1 LDCIATP
8 NNVGYKIRFSLLL
21 QLLLILILF
30 SSILSLEILSLEM
43 RSESRYVRN
52 ALATDGTKRRNKG
65 NRMPQ
70 LLEIDRNNGGEDED
84 GESSSIEIV
93 DDDFEEQVK
102 QNAKRRAIQSS
113 AKEQT
118 KAKKKKR
125 QKKRQGPLSWV
136 SHTIEFVP
144 YDYVKLNQTAKS
156 TIDARKKAD
165 GLAFQ
170 EPTEMVRCLLASLP
184 SQKVGHS
191 EYALKSQTSNYKRHL
206 DSFHP
211 DCVTWMEKAF
221 EEDANPSALA
231 TSFKHFVS
239 TKSRQPPT
247 PGKITNLFPLIK
259 KSKSLNPTYR
269 KELSFLVWMIE
280 AENSFHGIDLESFKT
295 MKKEMNAGLRSR
307 RTLMKLLGAIYAV
320 ALESM
325 ERVISKCGF
334 FSTTFDYWH
343 GQGEDFLGVTYHTC
357 QHDFVLRSFVLDL
370 VYTPGRKFISNVYI
384 QVKQCIETHTS
395 IESLHAASVTDRAK
409 NVLGASAMLVGDE
422 DAEKCINHEIKSIID
437 DVFCGSDARDPM
449 APLAAGI
456 FKFVVECVQ
465 WIRSSKLES
474 DRFYVLQEEV
484 DNSSLQLVVDNIT
497 RWEGKY
503 QTVSRFLALKET
515 LQRMYKD
522 ADMGGSSVFKDAV
535 VGNEQLLDASFWVH
549 LGEIK
554 QLSEHF
560 HIASKYL
567 QGEKYVTVSSIPYW
581 ICQLRHCCVRREHD
595 TMVCVELKEAL
606 LQSLNNRCDYY
617 TTTVNNS
624 LKAAALD
631 PRFADLT
638 QFGVSNQLIRECW
651 NSIIQDQKALT
662 ASEEEDNAVVDV
674 DNDLVDQMLKLQV
687 QILERELVKQS
698 MLFQQDV
705 NATIKSVEYDPLVF
719 WRKVVQNHDD
729 ITQKIPSTQFRNT
742 LKAFAPV
749 AALLFSIPA
758 GSSPSEREFSSAGRT
773 YTNLRNLLSDATL
786 EQLVV
791 VRHFMKQDEYSFES
805 LVTLVEQR
813 LENERQ

>member
-437 DVFCGSDARDPM
+437 DVFCGSD
-449 APLAAGI
+449 
-456 FKFVVECVQ
+456 V
-465 WIRSSKLES
+465 
-474 DRFYVLQEEV
+474 
-484 DNSSLQLVVDNIT
+484 
-497 RWEGKY
+497 
-503 QTVSRFLALKET
+503 T
-515 LQRMYKD
+515 L
-522 ADMGGSSVFKDAV
+522 
-535 VGNEQLLDASFWVH
+535 WH
-549 LGEIK
+549 L
-554 QLSEHF
+554 
-560 HIASKYL
+560 
-567 QGEKYVTVSSIPYW
+567 
-581 ICQLRHCCVRREHD
+581 
-595 TMVCVELKEAL
+595 L
-606 LQSLNNRCDYY
+606 LQVYS
-617 TTTVNNS
+617 
-624 LKAAALD
+624 
-631 PRFADLT
+631 
-638 QFGVSNQLIRECW
+638 
-651 NSIIQDQKALT
+651 
-662 ASEEEDNAVVDV
+662 
-674 DNDLVDQMLKLQV
+674 
-687 QILERELVKQS
+687 
-698 MLFQQDV
+698 
-705 NATIKSVEYDPLVF
+705 
-719 WRKVVQNHDD
+719 
-729 ITQKIPSTQFRNT
+729 
-742 LKAFAPV
+742 
-749 AALLFSIPA
+749 
-758 GSSPSEREFSSAGRT
+758 
-773 YTNLRNLLSDATL
+773 NLLSNVSNGSDHQNWRVTAFMCFRRKWTIQACNLWWITSHDGKANIRQCHVFWHLKRLFNACIRMLIWEVPLCLKTQLL
-786 EQLVV
+786 EMSNFWMPLFGCTWVKLSNYRNTSILHQSIY
-791 VRHFMKQDEYSFES
+791 R
-805 LVTLVEQR
+805 
-813 LENERQ
+813 ERSM